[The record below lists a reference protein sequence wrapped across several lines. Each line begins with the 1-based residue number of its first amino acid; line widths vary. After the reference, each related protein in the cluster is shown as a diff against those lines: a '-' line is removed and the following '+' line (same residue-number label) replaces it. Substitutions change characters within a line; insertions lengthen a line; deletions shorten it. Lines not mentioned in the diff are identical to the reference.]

1 MGKYKDALYRVLLT
15 HDGTEA
21 PYEPFILHNNG
32 GLDVTLSPDGKLFT
46 CKYKGGKVRYIA
58 PNEPAS
64 EALVVKSVF
73 PRRGGQ
79 AGGTTISI
87 YGENFDSGTP
97 SVAVGGSPCPVL
109 TVGAKKITCTL
120 PGGSGTAD
128 ILVTS
133 GNETGTFSS
142 GYRYITGVK
151 KTQAPF
157 SSPSSEP
164 SVATSSQDPS
174 IAPSV
179 FPSGN
184 TVEPSGVPSQSP
196 STSALPME
204 SPSSRPSSSVAPS
217 AAGMSPMPSLLPSIS
232 TSPVALINCGGGA
245 FTDSEGN
252 EWEADGY
259 YQPSEPDSLSIQ
271 TMEPILGT
279 DDDALYSS
287 ARMFRRNRPGPYLYE
302 IPIPAAGEYNV
313 TLHFAEIDPSRA
325 ATGLRVANV
334 VVEGTAL
341 ESGFDIFEAAGGAGF
356 TAVTLSTTVFANE
369 TLTVA
374 FEVVKFN
381 PIVSAIAVYTA

>member
-1 MGKYKDALYRVLLT
+1 VGKYKDELYRVILT
-15 HDGTEA
+15 PDGTEV
-21 PYEPFILHNNG
+21 PYEPFILHNDG

-64 EALVVKSVF
+64 ESLVVKSVY

-87 YGENFDSGTP
+87 YGENFDNATP

-142 GYRYITGVK
+142 GYRYISGVK

-157 SSPSSEP
+157 SSPSAEP
-164 SVATSSQDPS
+164 SVVPTNSQDPT
-174 IAPSV
+174 IAPPV
-179 FPSGN
+179 LPSGH

-196 STSALPME
+196 SISA
-204 SPSSRPSSSVAPS
+204 S
-217 AAGMSPMPSLLPSIS
+217 MSLAPSLLPSTS
-232 TSPVALINCGGGA
+232 TSTVALINCGGGA
-245 FTDSEGN
+245 FTDSQGN
-252 EWEADGY
+252 EWEADDY
-259 YQPSEPDSLSIQ
+259 YQPAEPDSLSIQ
-271 TMEPILGT
+271 TMEPILNT

-302 IPIPAAGEYNV
+302 IPIPAAGDYNV
-313 TLHFAEIDPSRA
+313 VLHFAEIDPNRA
-325 ATGLRVANV
+325 ATGLRLANV

-341 ESGFDIFEAAGGAGF
+341 ESGFDIFESAGGAAF
-356 TAVTLSTTVFANE
+356 TAVTLSTTVSVSTG

-381 PIVSAIAVYTA
+381 PIVSAIAVYTAVAP